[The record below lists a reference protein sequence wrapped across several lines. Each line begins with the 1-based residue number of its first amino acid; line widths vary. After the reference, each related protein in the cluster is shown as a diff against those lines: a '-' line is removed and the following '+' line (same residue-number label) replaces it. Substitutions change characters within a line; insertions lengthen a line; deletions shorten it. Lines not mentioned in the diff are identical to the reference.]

1 MGTDPEVQLLA
12 CHRYGPRSKG
22 NSPRPVMIKFLQ
34 YSERHKA
41 WNNRK
46 SLKGGNVW
54 VKEDYPNEIEERRKV
69 LYPYLRGAY
78 QGDPANPQAK
88 ISAYMKYDKLVV
100 NNQTFNHTNIMYL
113 PEYII
118 TRAHSPVSM
127 KQNDDVLVFI
137 TRESPLSNFHDSPL
151 TIDDRNYVHA
161 EQFISYRKALLFDS
175 TDVAERVLTMTDP
188 KLTKQT
194 VRRLKRYDD
203 SVWQDEAPAILRS
216 ALEAK
221 FSQNNDLK
229 EILLDTGDRV
239 LGEASPT
246 DTMLVITQ
254 QDGHGCKKLVR
265 QQLAW

>member
-1 MGTDPEVQLLA
+1 MG
-12 CHRYGPRSKG
+12 
-22 NSPRPVMIKFLQ
+22 IIIILQ

-118 TRAHSPVSM
+118 RPYKVNSM
-127 KQNDDVLVFI
+127 FCV
-137 TRESPLSNFHDSPL
+137 
-151 TIDDRNYVHA
+151 
-161 EQFISYRKALLFDS
+161 
-175 TDVAERVLTMTDP
+175 RVRVGFNASSEKTH
-188 KLTKQT
+188 TKYI
-194 VRRLKRYDD
+194 R
-203 SVWQDEAPAILRS
+203 
-216 ALEAK
+216 
-221 FSQNNDLK
+221 
-229 EILLDTGDRV
+229 
-239 LGEASPT
+239 
-246 DTMLVITQ
+246 
-254 QDGHGCKKLVR
+254 
-265 QQLAW
+265 